1 MKPILEMRGIT
12 KMYGKAAAV
21 QDVNFNLMKGE
32 VHAILGENGA
42 GKSTLTKM
50 MAGVV
55 QPTSG
60 NIMFEG
66 APITIK
72 SPAEAVKFGIAM
84 VFQETSLVP
93 SMTVA
98 QNLFL
103 GNEKFF
109 NRIRGVNIAAQ
120 QFMQSLSFDVDPT
133 QMVVSLGAAKKQM
146 VEIARA
152 MLLDAR
158 VIVFDE
164 PTATLTPE
172 EKRHFFDLVKT
183 LKAHD
188 VSVIFISHALEE
200 ALEISDSITI
210 LRDGQHVVTDSMS

>member
-103 GNEKFF
+103 GN
-109 NRIRGVNIAAQ
+109 NLCN
-120 QFMQSLSFDVDPT
+120 P
-133 QMVVSLGAAKKQM
+133 
-146 VEIARA
+146 
-152 MLLDAR
+152 
-158 VIVFDE
+158 
-164 PTATLTPE
+164 
-172 EKRHFFDLVKT
+172 
-183 LKAHD
+183 
-188 VSVIFISHALEE
+188 
-200 ALEISDSITI
+200 
-210 LRDGQHVVTDSMS
+210 